1 MGINWNRP
9 DNWYEAYLHAYRA
22 REVKEAKEAWTA
34 ELLARA
40 ELIDKD
46 DKAAKEDPLGDFR
59 QWLDP
64 SN

>member
-9 DNWYEAYLHAYRA
+9 DNWYEAYLHDMAK
-22 REVKEAKEAWTA
+22 EVKEAKEAWTA
-34 ELLARA
+34 ERLARA

-46 DKAAKEDPLGDFR
+46 KEAANEDPLGDFR

-64 SN
+64 ST

>member
-1 MGINWNRP
+1 MGISWNRP
-9 DNWYEAYLHAYRA
+9 DNWYIAYFNNM
-22 REVKEAKEAWTA
+22 AKEVHKAA
-34 ELLARA
+34 ERLAKPKST
-40 ELIDKD
+40 DKD